1 MRVFFG
7 SIALAAMCL
16 GGMTNAVPAADD
28 LPFSLSTYASSRLAA
43 GDLEQAS
50 GPAHYAADF
59 NFEDEPA
66 AGTQSYWPLLYSA
79 LVPGLGEL
87 TMGYEKRGILLMA
100 MEAAAWAGYYVNHN
114 DGLDERE
121 AYESFADQHWDFD
134 KWIDDHP
141 APCVNPGDGLE
152 QVEDCG
158 QSTSGSGQW
167 PGYIP
172 YASKEDD
179 KQHYYENIG
188 KYDWYISGW
197 SDWDEASVPYTE
209 DTDLRTQYRS
219 MRQQSNDS
227 LDNANAFVWVSV
239 AARAFSLAETAII
252 IHQRRADESAG
263 GAGDGAPVSLRA
275 RPRGYSGGEVALE
288 VRFK

>member
-16 GGMTNAVPAADD
+16 GGMTLAARAADT
-28 LPFSLSTYASSRLAA
+28 LPFSLSTYASSNLAA
-43 GDLEQAS
+43 GELEAPS
-50 GPAHYAADF
+50 EPAHYAGDF
-59 NFEDEPA
+59 DLEDA
-66 AGTQSYWPLLYSA
+66 AVDSKQSYWPLLYSA

-87 TMGYEKRGILLMA
+87 TMGYEKRGIFLMA
-100 MEAAAWAGYYVNHN
+100 VEVAAWAGYYVNHN
-114 DGLDERE
+114 DGLDERD
-121 AYESFADQHWDFD
+121 AYEAFADQHWDFE

-141 APCVNPGDGLE
+141 APCVNPGDTLE
-152 QVEDCG
+152 DVESCG
-158 QSTSGSGQW
+158 QSLSGSGQW

-172 YASKEDD
+172 YVSKEDD

-197 SDWDEASVPYTE
+197 SDWDSSNIPYTE

-219 MRQQSNDS
+219 MRQQSNNS
-227 LDNANAFVWVSV
+227 LDDANSFVWISV

-252 IHQRRADESAG
+252 IHNRRDDAAAG
-263 GAGDGAPVSLRA
+263 GGEGSPVSLRA